1 MRNAIITLLFTA
13 LLVAGLFWFFAFR
26 FDPVRPYGE
35 NLSNALWFIG
45 MPMFFFGL
53 ISLTG
58 ANRIFIAI
66 GYTFKNIFKRHR
78 QTYRSY
84 HEYMEAKNAEK
95 EEQDTPNSGFAV
107 FFISIIYLI
116 IAFIL
121 M

>member
-1 MRNAIITLLFTA
+1 MRNAIITFLFTA
-13 LLVAGLFWFFAFR
+13 MIVAGLFWFFAFS
-26 FDPVRPYGE
+26 FDPVRPYSE
-35 NLSNALWFIG
+35 NLANALWFVA

-53 ISLTG
+53 IAITG
-58 ANRIFIAI
+58 ANRIFIAMS
-66 GYTFKNIFKRHR
+66 YTFKNIFKRHR

-95 EEQDTPNSGFAV
+95 DEQETGNSGIATLM
-107 FFISIIYLI
+107 ISIIYLI